1 VEVGIA
7 FSCLV
12 DKLAVGEMS
21 IHPYAS
27 GASLVKYFGGVNF
40 CNDEFFFVET
50 KRQIKTWQEV

>member
-1 VEVGIA
+1 VEVGLA

-21 IHPYAS
+21 NHPFAS

-40 CNDEFFFVET
+40 CNDEFFLS
-50 KRQIKTWQEV
+50 KQKDK